1 MADRVGYEI
10 MPELTSSSWPPES
23 AAEPAYRMERRQMN
37 TTDATSLHARAFTD
51 CVRSRKRPA
60 ADIEAGH
67 RSTIIPHLGNIS
79 YKTGLKL
86 KWDPVREDFD
96 NQPEATRL
104 LGRTP
109 RKPWDL
115 IPSTPLP

>member
-1 MADRVGYEI
+1 
-10 MPELTSSSWPPES
+10 MPELGSSTWPPEPTS
-23 AAEPAYRMERRQMN
+23 GPEYRMERRQMN
-37 TTDATSLHARAFTD
+37 TTDATGLHAKAFIE

-67 RSTIIPHLGNIS
+67 KSTIIPHLGNIS

-86 KWDPVREDFD
+86 KWDSVREDFD

-104 LGRTP
+104 LSRTP

-115 IPSTPLP
+115 MPPT